1 MAKVYFRKDAQIYIP
16 EAAYEYARR
25 LEKYEESKKTE
36 KKQSN

>member
-25 LEKYEESKKTE
+25 LIKYENEKKTKE
-36 KKQSN
+36 K

>member
-25 LEKYEESKKTE
+25 LEKYENEKKTKE
-36 KKQSN
+36 K